1 MTEYNIKLSK
11 GHILIDNGEG
21 WLLVD
26 TGSPLSCH
34 EAERIDLDGGQFSVP
49 TFILGY
55 NIDADYLSEKIG
67 ERVRGLV
74 GMDILRRTG
83 VKIDLPGG
91 KITVGCST
99 EGMRRV
105 PSSIGL
111 VGYVSVDMNVNGR
124 QARLVLDTGAPV
136 SYISPS
142 FTEGL
147 EAVDHVTDF
156 HPSIFGG
163 TESIETPIFEF
174 PASFVGYGF
183 TMRAGHLP
191 LALRLE
197 LSLLGASGVI
207 GLELF
212 RWFPIVIAEDSVW
225 V

>member
-34 EAERIDLDGGQFSVP
+34 EAGRIDLDGGHFSVP
-49 TFILGY
+49 TSIPIY
-55 NIDADYLSEKIG
+55 NVDANYLSEKIG

-74 GMDILRRTG
+74 GMDILGRTH

-91 KITVGCST
+91 KMTFGCST
-99 EGMRRV
+99 EGMRRT

-111 VGYVSVDMNVNGR
+111 MGYVSVDMNVNGR
-124 QARLVLDTGAPV
+124 QARLILDTGAPI
-136 SYISPS
+136 SYVFPS
-142 FTEGL
+142 ITEGV
-147 EAVDHVTDF
+147 EAVDRVTDF

-163 TESIETPIFEF
+163 NDSFETPIFEF
-174 PASFVGYGF
+174 PASFAGNDF

-197 LSLLGASGVI
+197 LGLLGASGVI

-212 RWFPIVIAEDSVW
+212 RRFPIAIADGFVW